1 LDRYG
6 RVVNWHFYPNRPE
19 WPTPVRRT
27 ISGGA
32 ARRRPP
38 TSSSYSPTGFDQQ
51 RVSLR
56 SVTREMSSVA
66 SCPRCSVLL
75 LPPSLA
81 GVRHWSPP
89 SSSLRLRPRWRRRTI
104 ACVGPPDSVEPETVS
119 AAPGSSIFNSG
130 CCTGTFLLLLPAE

>member
-1 LDRYG
+1 MVD
-6 RVVNWHFYPNRPE
+6 WQFYPNRPE
-19 WPTPVRRT
+19 SPSPVRRT

-32 ARRRPP
+32 ARRDVGHPHRHHLLQRV
-38 TSSSYSPTGFDQQ
+38 FDPQ

-104 ACVGPPDSVEPETVS
+104 ACVAPPDSVEPEMVS